1 MSKSKQAAAPPP
13 STPSFTLSEG
23 AKNRIL
29 WILYAIWAVLVI
41 VGISY
46 HEQWRD
52 EGSDWSTVRHT
63 GIVELFKT
71 MLPQIGHPPDW
82 YLLMYPL
89 GNMGLPLVTVN
100 IVCAL
105 IMALAMYL
113 MLFKLKFP
121 FYLKLSLIFCMFFVY
136 EYPVVGRNYALVV
149 LFLMLVL
156 WYYPK
161 RFERPWIYAL
171 LLVGLFNTHSMA
183 FPMAFAI
190 MLLYFWEL
198 VEFKK
203 LKGSTIGAA
212 IFIFIGGM
220 YLIPYMAL
228 PGLKAEKDLVHIT
241 DHYLQI
247 KTALGKGFLVGGFQ
261 DLDTMGTL
269 AVLGFTALMLFML
282 PRLKPFAVLL
292 CGAGG
297 LIYIL
302 GYKYNGEHRH
312 AGLVMVEV
320 LFTYGLAVYYANDKF
335 TLKSPL
341 SEKGYK
347 YGTILLAVM
356 LFWQSYLG
364 VNTVK
369 YEVDTEFSNSK
380 AAAEFLKDNN
390 LEHEILIGHTSWAA
404 SAVLQQLPA
413 DCKMYWA
420 DTKRWGYFIK
430 FDSLYLANQY
440 KFNGDYAAVVAQETF
455 PDSLN
460 HVILVMSLPIEN
472 PQLQAHWKP
481 IYAGGIFGPDGL
493 APVKKQESYIIYK
506 YQP

>member
-1 MSKSKQAAAPPP
+1 VAAPPP
-13 STPSFTLSEG
+13 QPASFSLSEG
-23 AKNRIL
+23 LKNRIL
-29 WILYAIWAVLVI
+29 WILYAVWAVLVT
-41 VGISY
+41 VGIAY

-52 EGSDWSTVRHT
+52 ETSDWSTVRHT
-63 GIVELFKT
+63 GLVELFTKR
-71 MLPQIGHPPDW
+71 LPQIGHPPDW
-82 YLLMYPL
+82 YFLMYPL
-89 GNMGLPLVTVN
+89 GNMGLPMVTIN
-100 IVCAL
+100 IVCAV
-105 IMALAMYL
+105 IMAVAMYL
-113 MLFKLKFP
+113 MLFRLKFP
-121 FYLKLSLIFCMFFVY
+121 FYLKVALVFSMFFVY
-136 EYPVVGRNYALVV
+136 EYPVVGRNYALIV
-149 LFLMLVL
+149 LFLMAVL

-171 LLVGLFNTHSMA
+171 LVVGLFNTHSMA

-190 MLLYFWEL
+190 MILYFWEL

-203 LKGSTIGAA
+203 LSGSTIGAA

-228 PGLKAEKDLVHIT
+228 PGLKVEKDLVHIT

-247 KTALGKGFLVGGFQ
+247 KTALGKGILVGGMQ
-261 DLDTMGTL
+261 DMDLLGTL
-269 AVLGFTALMLFML
+269 AVLSFGLLSLFL
-282 PRLKPFAVLL
+282 VPRLKPFAVLA

-312 AGLVMVEV
+312 AGILMVEL
-320 LFTYGLAVYYANDKF
+320 LFTYGLAVYYASDKM
-335 TLKSPL
+335 TLKTAW

-347 YGTILLAVM
+347 YGTILLAVV

-364 VNTVK
+364 VNQVK
-369 YEVDTEFSNSK
+369 YEVDNEFSNSK
-380 AAAEFLKDNN
+380 AAAEFLVDNH
-390 LEHEILIGHTSWAA
+390 LEHTILVGHTSWAA

-420 DTKRWGYFIK
+420 DTRRWGYFIT
-430 FDSLYLANQY
+430 FDSLFLANQY
-440 KFNGDYAAVVAQETF
+440 KFNGDYAAIVAQETF

-460 HVILVMSLPIEN
+460 KVTLVMSLPIQD

-481 IYAGGIFGPDGL
+481 IYAGGVYGPDGL